1 MGIAWFSMFCRTWN
15 SLSGEDISFFSRL
28 YESVW
33 TFGHIRILGVMQRL
47 ALCYGATAIIALIM
61 KHKYIPYLIAILL
74 IGYFIILINGNGF
87 EYNSSNILSIV
98 DRTVLGE
105 AHMYKDNGI
114 DRKVC

>member
-1 MGIAWFSMFCRTWN
+1 
-15 SLSGEDISFFSRL
+15 
-28 YESVW
+28 
-33 TFGHIRILGVMQRL
+33 MQRL

-114 DRKVC
+114 DPEGLLRIFKAAEWLNSKLYFLNEM